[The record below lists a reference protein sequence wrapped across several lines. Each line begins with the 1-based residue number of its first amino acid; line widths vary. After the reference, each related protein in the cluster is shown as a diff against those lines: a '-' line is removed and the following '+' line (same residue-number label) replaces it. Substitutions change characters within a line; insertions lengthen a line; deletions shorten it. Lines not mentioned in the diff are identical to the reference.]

1 MGIVKLLLPRF
12 IYYRTFLPVNRNWKR
27 NTAMCMVQIY
37 TFSYLMY
44 YGMTRSRFRTPLRGV
59 EYVDHKSKFV
69 RSVPIL

>member
-1 MGIVKLLLPRF
+1 
-12 IYYRTFLPVNRNWKR
+12 
-27 NTAMCMVQIY
+27 MCMVQIY